1 MLTAILKLLSTLPTN
16 TTDFA
21 IDLLLAF
28 GAGCGATLGYQLGQR
43 KLAEAKKLSKRD
55 IPAELVYWVLPP
67 VVGGLAGAVHIA
79 FALGI
84 LDVLWQCLRW
94 AALKVL

>member
-1 MLTAILKLLSTLPTN
+1 MLPPTS
-16 TTDFA
+16 TTDFV

-28 GAGCGATLGYQLGQR
+28 GAGCGATLGYQLGR
-43 KLAEAKKLSKRD
+43 RMCAEAKKLPKRD
-55 IPAELVYWVLPP
+55 IPAELVYWVIPP
-67 VVGGLAGAVHIA
+67 VVGALAGVVHIA

-84 LDVLWQCLRW
+84 IDVLWKCVCW